1 MLVENVKTAKEKE
14 KRNIP
19 RRPSAAV
26 YHVVRPLLMTSVSY
40 LHRCHSRTLLHRRR
54 HLLVDRLSRNRNHLL
69 NLVPVQT
76 VRIKL
81 RVQTLTFKRVPSKL
95 QEPYALP

>member
-1 MLVENVKTAKEKE
+1 MLVENVKTAQEKA

-26 YHVVRPLLMTSVSY
+26 YPVVRPLLMTSASH
-40 LHRCHSRTLLHRRR
+40 LHHYHSRTLLHRHR
-54 HLLVDRLSRNRNHLL
+54 HLLVDRLNRNRNHLL

-81 RVQTLTFKRVPSKL
+81 WAQTPTFKRVPSKL
-95 QEPYALP
+95 QEPYAPP